1 MKYHKIDKTLF
12 IKNRE
17 KFKAA
22 LTPNS
27 IAFFN
32 SNDIFPISADSTM
45 PFQQHRDIFY
55 LSGVDQE
62 ESILVIY
69 PDAFNEDHREMLFLK
84 ETSELIAIWEGEK
97 LSKDQAFETSG
108 IKNVYWLDQFDTI
121 LKTITA
127 QAENIYINTNE
138 HTRASTIVE
147 TREDRFIKR
156 LKNAYPAHSF
166 KKSAPIMHRLRSIKE
181 TIELELMQN
190 ACSITEK
197 GARRLLNF
205 VKPGVMEYEIE
216 AELMHEFLRN
226 RSKGFAYT
234 PIIASGKNA
243 CVLHYIE
250 NNQPCNDGD
259 VILMD
264 FGAEYA
270 NYASDLTRCIP
281 ANGRFS
287 PRQKAVYNSVLH
299 VKKEAEKL
307 LVPGTFIVDY
317 HAEVG
322 KIMEKELLS
331 LGLIDQTDIKNQD
344 PKWPAYKKYFM
355 HGTSHYIGLDTH
367 DLGLW
372 TEPIKA
378 GMAFTCEPGIYIP
391 AENLGIRI
399 EDNLIVQPS
408 GSPINLMGNIPIEV
422 EEIEDLMN
430 Q

>member
-97 LSKDQAFETSG
+97 LSKGQAFETSG

-190 ACSITEK
+190 
-197 GARRLLNF
+197 
-205 VKPGVMEYEIE
+205 
-216 AELMHEFLRN
+216 
-226 RSKGFAYT
+226 
-234 PIIASGKNA
+234 
-243 CVLHYIE
+243 
-250 NNQPCNDGD
+250 
-259 VILMD
+259 
-264 FGAEYA
+264 
-270 NYASDLTRCIP
+270 
-281 ANGRFS
+281 
-287 PRQKAVYNSVLH
+287 
-299 VKKEAEKL
+299 
-307 LVPGTFIVDY
+307 
-317 HAEVG
+317 
-322 KIMEKELLS
+322 
-331 LGLIDQTDIKNQD
+331 LGLI
-344 PKWPAYKKYFM
+344 
-355 HGTSHYIGLDTH
+355 
-367 DLGLW
+367 
-372 TEPIKA
+372 KA
-378 GMAFTCEPGIYIP
+378 
-391 AENLGIRI
+391 
-399 EDNLIVQPS
+399 DHS
-408 GSPINLMGNIPIEV
+408 EV
-422 EEIEDLMN
+422 PVRYSIAD
-430 Q
+430 